1 MTSKKRE
8 RKTYNKYGS
17 GHQALRRLALY
28 SVFLQGSSDPLEYPT
43 LDLERSHIY
52 AKNSQRSP

>member
-52 AKNSQRSP
+52 AK